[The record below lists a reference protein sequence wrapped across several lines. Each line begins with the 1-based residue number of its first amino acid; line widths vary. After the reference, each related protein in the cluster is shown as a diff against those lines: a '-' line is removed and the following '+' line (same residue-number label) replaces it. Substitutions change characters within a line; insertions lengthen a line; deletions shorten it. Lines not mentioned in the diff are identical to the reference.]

1 MVERTDTTE
10 AFFTSECL
18 TACRTAHGTSVMA
31 HGTSVLAHGTSVLA
45 HCTSVM
51 AHGTSVLARGTSVL
65 ELQPRPQQQHGDLRE
80 TNKCTTASEQGQG
93 PLRTLVNISIRLG
106 PGTTADPGQYQH

>member
-10 AFFTSECL
+10 ALFISECL
-18 TACRTAHGTSVMA
+18 TSRRTAHGTSV
-31 HGTSVLAHGTSVLA
+31 LA
-45 HCTSVM
+45 
-51 AHGTSVLARGTSVL
+51 
-65 ELQPRPQQQHGDLRE
+65 LQSRPQQQQGDLRG

-93 PLRTLVNISIRLG
+93 PLRTLVNINIRLG